1 MDAAPPRA
9 LGVAVGV
16 FLLLSGLACVALGVS
31 QLAQA
36 SISAA
41 LLLWAGLPI
50 AGSVLA
56 ALAAY
61 RLFGLLTAR
70 YVLNRN
76 GIGVRWG
83 WAVEEIPL
91 PSIRLERPSESLWF
105 HLRPT
110 GRVRWPGCV
119 VGSNVIEGLGP
130 IEFFSTRGPQATL
143 LVISPQRTLAISP
156 RDPEAFQQ
164 AFIAAS
170 RQGVLDPVQPVSVRP
185 DIFLARLWR
194 DPLARTLLWMGIAL
208 PLVLL
213 GFLGMRAGS
222 LPELV
227 PFGFDAQGV
236 PDSLVPP
243 GRLLLLPLIGGLC
256 WAVDLAL
263 GSSFYRQVMGR
274 PVAYGLWGIA
284 VLVDLLL
291 WGAALSLLAAA

>member
-91 PSIRLERPSESLWF
+91 PSIRIERPSESLWPQ
-105 HLRPT
+105 LRPT
-110 GRVRWPGCV
+110 GKVRWPGCV

-156 RDPEAFQQ
+156 RDPEAFQH

-170 RQGVLDPVQPVSVRP
+170 RGPRSVSPFRFGP
-185 DIFLARLWR
+185 TFSWRLWR
-194 DPLARTLLWMGIAL
+194 DPARTLLWMGIAL

-213 GFLGMRAGS
+213 GFPGS
-222 LPELV
+222 
-227 PFGFDAQGV
+227 
-236 PDSLVPP
+236 
-243 GRLLLLPLIGGLC
+243 
-256 WAVDLAL
+256 
-263 GSSFYRQVMGR
+263 
-274 PVAYGLWGIA
+274 
-284 VLVDLLL
+284 
-291 WGAALSLLAAA
+291 AALAPTPSGLARRWFP